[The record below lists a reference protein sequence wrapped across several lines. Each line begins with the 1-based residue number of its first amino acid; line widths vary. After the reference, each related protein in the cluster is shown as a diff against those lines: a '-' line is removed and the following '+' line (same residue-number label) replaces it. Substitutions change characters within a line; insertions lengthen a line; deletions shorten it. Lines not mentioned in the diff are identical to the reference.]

1 MVLRILFLLVI
12 ISSPKLFSQEEWKE
26 AEVITCH
33 FSEENAFTQVFN
45 ETIERNSRVEA
56 TSSIE
61 ITYNGDIPTNAKTAV
76 EYAKGIWEK
85 YLSSTQIIRIKVV
98 WQSLSGSTLA
108 QTSTNRIY
116 RNFTNAPQ
124 QNVWYPVALAEA
136 LSGKDLNAGDF
147 EITVTLNSG
156 ISWYYGTDAKVQAGR
171 YDLATV
177 VLHEI
182 AHGVGFTSSF
192 ELTSNSTQAQYG
204 QSSSPYVY
212 DTFIQNS
219 SKQKLT
225 NAAIFGNPSI
235 ELKNAVTSNALYF
248 GLKNP
253 SLQSALPRLYAPTTY
268 RDGSS
273 LSHFDE
279 SVYPSGTANAL
290 LSPNV
295 RAAEANHN
303 LGNLLLNCLN
313 EMGWQLSGF
322 DGYVVTANEEENL
335 SGVIIYPNPVNDVLN
350 VVIPYRNQSRDVI
363 LQIVGGNGQILKNL
377 EKKQIQE
384 SEINWDLS
392 DLPEGFYFLRVNDAS
407 TKTTKKIIKQ

>member
-1 MVLRILFLLVI
+1 MAFRILLLLVI
-12 ISSPKLFSQEEWKE
+12 LNSTRLFAQEEWKE
-26 AEVITCH
+26 AGVITCH
-33 FSEENAFTQVFN
+33 FSDENAFTQVLN
-45 ETIERNSRVEA
+45 EAIQRNSRVEA
-56 TSSIE
+56 TSSIA
-61 ITYNGDIPTNAKTAV
+61 ITYSGDIPANAKTAV

-85 YLSSTQIIRIKVV
+85 YLSSSQTIRMKVV

-116 RNFTNAPQ
+116 RNFLNAPQ
-124 QNVWYPVALAEA
+124 PNVWYPVALAEA

-147 EITVTLNSG
+147 EITVTINSG
-156 ISWYYGTDAKVQAGR
+156 INWYYGTDARVQAGR

-192 ELTSNSTQAQYG
+192 ELTSNATQAQYG

-212 DTFIQNS
+212 DTFIQNT
-219 SKQKLT
+219 SKQRLT

-235 ELKNAVTSNALYF
+235 ELKNAITSNAIYF

-253 SLQSALPRLYAPTTY
+253 TMQNALPRLYAPTTY

-279 SVYPSGTANAL
+279 SVYPSGTANSL

-303 LGNLLLNCLN
+303 LGNLLLSCLN

-322 DGYVVTANEEENL
+322 DGYVVTANEDENV
-335 SGVIIYPNPVNDVLN
+335 SGVLVYPNPVTDILN
-350 VVIPYRNQSRDVI
+350 VVIPYQNQQRDVS
-363 LQIVGGNGQILKNL
+363 LEMVGLNGQIYKKI
-377 EKKQIQE
+377 EKSQIQE
-384 SEINWDLS
+384 AQIEWNLS
-392 DLPEGFYFLRVNDAS
+392 DLPEGIYFLRVKDNS
-407 TKTTKKIIKQ
+407 SKTIRKIIKQ